1 MNPGSGVSHRDADY
15 AWCKKNNSFIW
26 ELGIGKSYILAFIY
40 LRQLLVPMMMV
51 TEASQASSTKDS
63 LNFEK
68 IIKSQL
74 RNLNQLLM

>member
-15 AWCKKNNSFIW
+15 AWCKKQQEFY
-26 ELGIGKSYILAFIY
+26 LGIGNLDILAFTY

-51 TEASQASSTKDS
+51 TEASQTSSTKES

-68 IIKSQL
+68 NIKCS
-74 RNLNQLLM
+74 N